1 MLILG
6 GLIMGT
12 LTGLCIPIST
22 IQYGEFTT
30 LLVDRN
36 MKNHTSTPTLIMKW
50 FGGGKVLG
58 SNSTYDE
65 RMEALYDDSVAFGV
79 SSAALSTFQFVFA
92 VFTVDL
98 LNVAASRQIVRVRKM
113 FLRSVL
119 RQDMTWY
126 DINTSTN
133 FASRIT
139 E

>member
-1 MLILG
+1 M
-6 GLIMGT
+6 
-12 LTGLCIPIST
+12 
-22 IQYGEFTT
+22 
-30 LLVDRN
+30 R
-36 MKNHTSTPTLIMKW
+36 TLICLN
-50 FGGGKVLG
+50 FPERYHDIDQYSHCRG
-58 SNSTYDE
+58 SNSTYKE

>member
-1 MLILG
+1 MEVESLDL
-6 GLIMGT
+6 
-12 LTGLCIPIST
+12 
-22 IQYGEFTT
+22 EFCREI
-30 LLVDRN
+30 DEYFDCR
-36 MKNHTSTPTLIMKW
+36 
-50 FGGGKVLG
+50 G
-58 SNSTYDE
+58 SNSTYKE

-98 LNVAASRQIVRVRKM
+98 LNMAASRQIVRVRKM

>member
-1 MLILG
+1 
-6 GLIMGT
+6 
-12 LTGLCIPIST
+12 
-22 IQYGEFTT
+22 
-30 LLVDRN
+30 
-36 MKNHTSTPTLIMKW
+36 
-50 FGGGKVLG
+50 
-58 SNSTYDE
+58 
-65 RMEALYDDSVAFGV
+65 MEALYDDSVAFGV